1 VTQLVALIL
10 DDDADFRRSV
20 DLLVQ
25 REGFT
30 TVEAGSIAEARRR
43 LAEVRPDVALVDLG
57 LPDGDGLAFLQSEEA
72 AAGVELILVTGN
84 ASVDSAIDALRG
96 GVLDY
101 LVKPIDRGRLRAALA
116 NVSRTRALKSAV
128 SSLRGE
134 LRELGRFGRMVGGE
148 RMQPVYDAIARVA
161 PTNATVLITGESGT
175 GKEVAAETIH
185 ELSTRA
191 AKPMLPV
198 NCGAVSPNLIESELF
213 GHEKGSFTGADR
225 VRKGYFEQ
233 ADGGTIFL
241 DEITE
246 MPIELQVKLLRVIET
261 GVVMR
266 VGGTAPIP
274 VDVRVIAATN
284 RDPRQAV
291 DQGLLREDLFY
302 RLNVFPIALPP
313 LRERGGDVELLAQH
327 FLRQLNRADGQ
338 HKRWSAEALERL
350 AKNPWRG
357 NVREL
362 RNVVQRAF
370 ILADEVIPADV
381 LPAPEAPH
389 AAPGAAGDVL
399 QVRIPAT
406 IADVEKR
413 LILATLDRLGGDK
426 RRAADALGISLK
438 TLYNRLNVYEAAE
451 KSPG

>member
-1 VTQLVALIL
+1 MAELVALIL
-10 DDDADFRRSV
+10 EDDETFRESV
-20 DLLVQ
+20 ELLVQ
-25 REGFT
+25 REGFKT
-30 TVEAGSIAEARRR
+30 ISAGTIAEARQR
-43 LAEVRPDVALVDLG
+43 LCEIRPDVALVDLS
-57 LPDGDGLAFLQSEEA
+57 LPDGDGLAFLQNEEA

-116 NVSRTRALKSAV
+116 NVSRTRALKSQV
-128 SSLRGE
+128 RNLRGE

-148 RMQPVYDAIARVA
+148 RMQAVYDAIARVA

-175 GKEVAAETIH
+175 GKEVAAQTIH
-185 ELSTRA
+185 ELSVRA

-233 ADGGTIFL
+233 ADGGTMFL

-246 MPIELQVKLLRVIET
+246 MPIELQVKLLRVLET
-261 GVVMR
+261 GIVMR
-266 VGGTAPIP
+266 VGGTTPIP

-284 RDPRQAV
+284 RDPHKAV
-291 DQGLLREDLFY
+291 DAGALREDLFY

-313 LRERGGDVELLAQH
+313 LRERGNDVELLAQH
-327 FLRQLNRADGQ
+327 FLRQLNRDNNLQ
-338 HKRWSAEALERL
+338 KRWSVEGLERL
-350 AKNPWRG
+350 RKNAWRG

-370 ILADEVIPADV
+370 ILADDVITPDV
-381 LPAPEAPH
+381 LPPPEVPLAEATPST
-389 AAPGAAGDVL
+389 DML
-399 QVRIPAT
+399 QVRFPAT

-413 LILATLDRLGGDK
+413 LILATLDQLQGDK
-426 RRAADALGISLK
+426 RRAADLLGISLK
-438 TLYNRLNVYEAAE
+438 TLYNRLNVYEASE
-451 KSPG
+451 RPKE